1 MTKRD
6 FSKLLKVDMNS
17 LIREHFHFGT
27 SMHGVLSSTTKD
39 RTVMF
44 SINSNELRLI
54 YLCNS
59 YYFNTFVG
67 QKIALNWEIRKYGN
81 TKAHFICPECQ
92 KKTLALYYGGI
103 SFVCRKCTRDLHA
116 IGLTDKKRD
125 DKICSY
131 MENGTI
137 KTNVWI

>member
-6 FSKLLKVDMNS
+6 FDKLLKIDMNS
-17 LIREHFHFGT
+17 LIREHFQYGT
-27 SMHGVLSSTTKD
+27 SVHGFLFPTEED
-39 RTVMF
+39 RTVVF
-44 SINSNELRLI
+44 SINSTELRLI
-54 YLCNS
+54 YLCNRYDFS
-59 YYFNTFVG
+59 AFVG
-67 QKIALNWEIRKYGN
+67 QKIALHWESRESGN
-81 TKAHFICPECQ
+81 AKAHFICPECQ

-116 IGLTDKKRD
+116 MGLTDKERD

-131 MENGTI
+131 VENGTI